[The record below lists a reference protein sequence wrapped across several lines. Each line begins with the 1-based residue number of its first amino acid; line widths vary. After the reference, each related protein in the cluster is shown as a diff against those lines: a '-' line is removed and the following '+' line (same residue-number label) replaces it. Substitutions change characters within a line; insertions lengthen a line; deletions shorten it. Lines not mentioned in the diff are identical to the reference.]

1 MAARPSQVIL
11 FDFFGTLVHYEATW
25 TELAYPDTHG
35 LATGWGAE
43 VDYHACMALLDEVF
57 ERLEAESVRT
67 LAEFSGPEAMAQFA
81 AGLGLVL
88 DDQQAAELIA
98 TYLREWVAGVVP
110 IEGVPKML
118 DALDRRF
125 RLGIVSNTHNSDLVP
140 SILRDLG
147 ISDAFEQVLLSVDH
161 GHRKPHPSIY
171 QAALDHFGCQPAD
184 ALFVGDNPEPDYHG
198 PRAVGIPARLVDPD
212 RRHLDVPDEHVVSS
226 VLDLE
231 ALLSVR
237 G

>member
-1 MAARPSQVIL
+1 MAVRSPKIIL

-35 LATGWGAE
+35 LVAGWGVE
-43 VDYHACMALLDEVF
+43 IDYAACMAQLDEVF
-57 ERLEAESVRT
+57 ERLEEESART
-67 LAEFSGPEAMAQFA
+67 LAEFSGPQTMAEFAEA
-81 AGLGLVL
+81 LGLAL
-88 DDQQAAELIA
+88 DREQAAELIA

-110 IEGVPKML
+110 IEGVPKL
-118 DALDRRF
+118 VGELGERY

-147 ISDAFEQVLLSVDH
+147 IADAFEHVLLSVDH
-161 GHRKPHPSIY
+161 GYRKPHLSIY
-171 QAALDHFGCQPAD
+171 QAALHHFGCDPVE

-198 PRAVGIPARLVDPD
+198 PRAAGIPALIVDPD
-212 RRHLDVPDEHVVSS
+212 RRHPEVSDEHRIATI
-226 VLDLE
+226 LDLE
-231 ALLSVR
+231 TALSVL